1 MCMQNRLPLNNLNTF
16 AAAAENLSFQ
26 KAAESLYV
34 TPSAV
39 SHQVRNL
46 EQILGY
52 KLFDRLDKKVKLTAQ
67 GERLFNDIRVPIKQL
82 HEAGRKAFRGLEDNA
97 LALSVAP
104 VFVTGWLLP
113 RLKDFYACHPD
124 INLSVIATT
133 DMIDFDSDPF
143 DASIRMGKG
152 DWKNLLSYRLFNRE
166 IVAVCHPALLMA
178 NKKLK
183 ANKKLED
190 NIKLKATKKLFT
202 PLEISNHS
210 LVSNSSMPGLW
221 EEWFQSA
228 KIEIP
233 DGTGVKLQVQNSAQ
247 VVEVLQTGD
256 SIGLI
261 DRNFII
267 SDIKSGRLTI
277 ACEHVLQGDKG
288 YYLTAPKS
296 AEILPSFQTFKNWL
310 GTHSDIVLKVS
321 SDSE

>member
-67 GERLFNDIRVPIKQL
+67 GERLFNDIRTPIKQL
-82 HEAGRKAFRGLEDNA
+82 HEAGRRAFRGLEDNA

-143 DASIRMGKG
+143 DASIRMGTG
-152 DWKNLLSYRLFNRE
+152 EWEDLLSYRLFNRE
-166 IVAVCHPALLMA
+166 IVAVCHPSMLEA
-178 NKKLK
+178 NKQ
-183 ANKKLED
+183 
-190 NIKLKATKKLFT
+190 LFT
-202 PLEISNHS
+202 PLEISDHS

-221 EEWFQSA
+221 TEWFQSA
-228 KIEIP
+228 NINIP

-247 VVEVLQTGD
+247 VVEVLQTAD

-261 DRNFII
+261 DRNFIK
-267 SDIKSGRLTI
+267 SDIKSGRLAI
-277 ACEHVLQGDKG
+277 ACDHVLQGDNG

-296 AEILPSFQTFKNWL
+296 AGILPSFQAFKDWL
-310 GTHSDIVLKVS
+310 GTRLDII
-321 SDSE
+321 DDNE

>member
-67 GERLFNDIRVPIKQL
+67 GERLFNDIRTPIKQL

-133 DMIDFDSDPF
+133 DMINFDSDPF
-143 DASIRMGKG
+143 DASIRMGTG
-152 DWKNLLSYRLFNRE
+152 DWEDLLSYRLFNRE
-166 IVAVCHPALLMA
+166 IVAVCHPSMLEA
-178 NKKLK
+178 N
-183 ANKKLED
+183 E
-190 NIKLKATKKLFT
+190 KLFT
-202 PLEISNHS
+202 PLEISNYS

-221 EEWFQSA
+221 TEWFQSA
-228 KIEIP
+228 KINIP

-247 VVEVLQTGD
+247 VVEVLQTAD

-261 DRNFII
+261 DRNFIK
-267 SDIKSGRLTI
+267 SDIKSGRLAI
-277 ACEHVLQGDKG
+277 ACDHVLQDETG

-296 AEILPSFQTFKNWL
+296 AGILPSFQAFKDWL
-310 GTHSDIVLKVS
+310 GTRLDII
-321 SDSE
+321 DDNE

>member
-16 AAAAENLSFQ
+16 AAAAEYLSFQ

-52 KLFDRLDKKVKLTAQ
+52 KLFDRLDKRVKLTAH
-67 GERLFNDIRVPIKQL
+67 GERLFNDIRAPIKQL

-143 DASIRMGKG
+143 DASIRMGIG

-166 IVAVCHPALLMA
+166 IVSVCHPSM
-178 NKKLK
+178 
-183 ANKKLED
+183 LEH
-190 NIKLKATKKLFT
+190 NKKLFT
-202 PLEISNHS
+202 PLEISKHS

-247 VVEVLQTGD
+247 VVEVLQTAD

-261 DRNFII
+261 DRNFIKN
-267 SDIKSGRLTI
+267 DIKSGRLAI
-277 ACEHVLQGDKG
+277 ACEHVLQGDNG

-296 AEILPSFQTFKNWL
+296 AEELPSFQAFKDWL
-310 GTHSDIVLKVS
+310 GTHFSIS